1 MSSLGVGR
9 RVVLCAAALAAMILP
24 ALCRADGLIIID
36 NPPRVMTGH
45 FSLAPLSVSYHHE
58 W

>member
-1 MSSLGVGR
+1 
-9 RVVLCAAALAAMILP
+9 MILP